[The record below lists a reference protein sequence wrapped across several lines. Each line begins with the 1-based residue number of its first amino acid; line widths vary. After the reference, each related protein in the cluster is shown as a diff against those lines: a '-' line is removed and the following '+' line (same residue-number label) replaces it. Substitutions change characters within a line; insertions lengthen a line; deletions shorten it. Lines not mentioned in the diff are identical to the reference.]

1 MGENMFPGRMNPRML
16 KQMQKMMKD
25 FGMDA
30 EDLKAV
36 KVIIELEDKTLV
48 FEKPKVQVMDMMGTK
63 TYSITGKAKKI
74 KKEVE
79 KPEKTEEKIKD
90 EEVKLDITDE
100 DIEMVM
106 SQCNVSKE
114 EAKKALEECNGDIAE
129 AILKLGE

>member
-1 MGENMFPGRMNPRML
+1 MFPGRMNPRML

-36 KVIIELEDKTLV
+36 KVTIELEDKILV

-63 TYSITGKAKKI
+63 TYSITGKAKKV
-74 KKEVE
+74 KKETEE
-79 KPEKTEEKIKD
+79 KPEEKIKD

-106 SQCNVSKE
+106 DQCNVSKE
-114 EAKKALEECNGDIAE
+114 DAIKALEECNGDIAE
-129 AILKLGE
+129 AILKLSE

>member
-1 MGENMFPGRMNPRML
+1 
-16 KQMQKMMKD
+16 
-25 FGMDA
+25 MDA

-74 KKEVE
+74 KKEVKE
-79 KPEKTEEKIKD
+79 KPEEKIKD

-100 DIEMVM
+100 DVEMVM
-106 SQCNVSKE
+106 NQCNVSKE

-129 AILKLGE
+129 AILKLSE

>member
-1 MGENMFPGRMNPRML
+1 MFPGRMNPRML

-48 FEKPKVQVMDMMGTK
+48 FEKPKVQVMDVMGTK

-74 KKEVE
+74 KKEKEVG
-79 KPEKTEEKIKD
+79 KPEETIKD
-90 EEVKLDITDE
+90 EEIKLEITNE
-100 DIEMVM
+100 DIEMVVD
-106 SQCNVSKE
+106 QCNVSRE
-114 EAKKALEECNGDIAE
+114 DAKKALEECNGDIAE
-129 AILKLGE
+129 AILKLSE